1 MMRHVLAEL
10 LKDPNI
16 FISVNTHCHADHV
29 TGTGI
34 LKTLVSCKSMI
45 SAQAGA
51 KADVYL
57 RDGDIIKFGEQVKT
71 WLLFRHF
78 YENEIKAQ
86 TLKHFLFP
94 IRELREIYLFSIF
107 YSFLKPGKPQG
118 TLMVCINLITFD
130 ILILVE
136 LFLLLDILAG
146 PKDAIEA
153 ICCIF
158 VEQLHSL
165 QQY

>member
-10 LKDPNI
+10 FKDPNI

-57 RDGDIIKFGEQVKT
+57 HDGDIIKFGEQVKT

-86 TLKHFLFP
+86 TLKALFISYKRIKRDLSLFNFL
-94 IRELREIYLFSIF
+94 
-107 YSFLKPGKPQG
+107 
-118 TLMVCINLITFD
+118 
-130 ILILVE
+130 
-136 LFLLLDILAG
+136 
-146 PKDAIEA
+146 
-153 ICCIF
+153 
-158 VEQLHSL
+158 
-165 QQY
+165 